1 MSGKENDGLA
11 KLVLEAIIFSR
22 ENIVTCQDIKD
33 SLATQGTDSYSR
45 EKILQAIESISKQRS
60 GEFKF
65 IIVTRIGKLEFAISK
80 IEKFHEQY
88 FTINGV

>member
-1 MSGKENDGLA
+1 MSGKENDGLV
-11 KLVLEAIIFSR
+11 KLVLEAIIFLR

-45 EKILQAIESISKQRS
+45 EKILQAMESISEQRGS
-60 GEFKF
+60 EFKF
-65 IIVTRIGKLEFAISK
+65 IIVTRIDQAEFAIRK